1 MADRKFSELTSAGT
15 LAGTEIV
22 ALSSGGSSVRTTT
35 QDIANLA
42 PVSTTLTFLDTGGDH
57 SVTIKSAE
65 NNTANRDLEIN
76 LGNAT
81 RRLTLSGDATLVAGT
96 AATLT
101 GAETLTNKTLTAPA
115 INTCVLSGGTIDNA
129 AIGGSTPAAG
139 AFTTLSA
146 SGMLTASTGIKGTV
160 QALTG
165 PGAVN
170 ITTLTTTVVT
180 TGADALTLADGA
192 IGQLKFIVMLT
203 DGGDGTLTPANFG
216 NGTTITFNDIG
227 DSVLLQF
234 LGTEWWVISNN
245 GCTVA

>member
-1 MADRKFSELTSAGT
+1 MADRKFSELTSAGA

-22 ALSSGGSSVRTTT
+22 AVSSGGSSVRTTT

-42 PVSTTLTFLDTGGDH
+42 PTPTNVTFLDTGGDH

-65 NNTANRDLEIN
+65 DNSANRDLEIN

-81 RRLTLSGDATLVAGT
+81 RRLTISGDTTLGGGTMVDLDDAQTLSNKILATLRT
-96 AATLT
+96 
-101 GAETLTNKTLTAPA
+101 
-115 INTCVLSGGTIDNA
+115 S
-129 AIGGSTPAAG
+129 
-139 AFTTLSA
+139 
-146 SGMLTASTGIKGTV
+146 V

-165 PGAVN
+165 AGAVDV
-170 ITTLTTTVVT
+170 TTGTTKVTT

-192 IGQLKFIVMLT
+192 EGQLKSIVMIV
-203 DGGDGTLTPANFG
+203 DGGDGTLTPTNLG
-216 NGTTITFNDIG
+216 GGSTITFDAVG

-234 LGTEWWVISNN
+234 LGTDWWVVANN